1 MKKES
6 LFIIGMFSMTIAIIL
21 GMFPGDLPLIDFFK
35 GVFTGISLVTN
46 IGFLIRFRLDK
57 NQNNDILS
65 KNKFE
70 ENSQNGYN

>member
-6 LFIIGMFSMTIAIIL
+6 LFTIGMFSMAIAIIL
-21 GMFPGDLPLIDFFK
+21 GMIPGDLPLMDFLE

-46 IGFLIRFRLDK
+46 IGFLIRYRLDK
-57 NQNNDILS
+57 YHNNEILS

-70 ENSQNGYN
+70 ENSQNGHN